1 MKIKHSVIAA
11 LICSASVGVTAQTLT
26 EWRDSLARLNDSIR
40 MYPSSTDFRLKKAAV
55 NIELEQWSYAV
66 DEYSRVLQLDPKNLA
81 AYYYRAYANSLMR
94 RYDLAKV
101 DYESFLSLVPKH
113 FEAQLGLAVVKR
125 KLGRQLEAMDELNR
139 LVQLFPDSA
148 LAYAARAGYEAELQK
163 YELALYDWEEALRR
177 NPQNVEFGVSK
188 LDVLIALKRYDEA
201 WQAIEQ
207 LQKNGVPRAALKEW
221 IDKCK

>member
-125 KLGRQLEAMDELNR
+125 KLGRQLDAMDELNR

-163 YELALYDWEEALRR
+163 YELALYDWEKALRR

>member
-1 MKIKHSVIAA
+1 
-11 LICSASVGVTAQTLT
+11 
-26 EWRDSLARLNDSIR
+26 

-125 KLGRQLEAMDELNR
+125 KLGRQLDAMDELNR

>member
-1 MKIKHSVIAA
+1 LKIKHSVIAA
-11 LICSASVGVTAQTLT
+11 LICSTSVGVTAQTLT

-125 KLGRQLEAMDELNR
+125 KLGRQLDAMDELNR

>member
-125 KLGRQLEAMDELNR
+125 KLGRQLDAMDELNR

>member
-1 MKIKHSVIAA
+1 LKIKHSVIAA

-125 KLGRQLEAMDELNR
+125 KLGRQLDAMDELNR